1 MFMASVT
8 SAGLDTASQLN
19 DTLHA
24 HHASTAPRL
33 PNFISEFLEGIKIE
47 FDKRRKLGDAQ
58 SSLHLLLKPQI
69 EKLCQILQFSV
80 WNSFF

>member
-8 SAGLDTASQLN
+8 SAGLDTASQSN
-19 DTLHA
+19 DNVHA
-24 HHASTAPRL
+24 HHAPTAPWL
-33 PNFISEFLEGIKIE
+33 PNFISEFLGGVKIE
-47 FDKRRKLGDAQ
+47 FDKKNKLGDAQ

-80 WNSFF
+80 